1 MEVTLTQQQL
11 DYIYHYDKTHSIT
24 TACNLAVTLVEQ
36 VLQKQAQEAMDA
48 TD

>member
-1 MEVTLTQQQL
+1 MEVKLTQQQL

-36 VLQKQAQEAMDA
+36 VLQKQAQEAIDA

>member
-1 MEVTLTQQQL
+1 MEVKLSQQQL

-24 TACNLAVTLVEQ
+24 TACNLAVTLVEL
-36 VLQKQAQEAMDA
+36 VLQKQAQDAMDA